1 MPCTATH
8 ARMPGPN
15 PLVGCKIAAKW
26 VSQFASKMHLCLE
39 RVPPA
44 CANQATHCKQHP
56 LRDPMIRH
64 QCIFHNRHFVSATT
78 ARHQHQ
84 QFHWTRVQLCT
95 EASGLMGQCPDY
107 PVCNQASHE
116 TRPCM
121 PIWFASG
128 SHGTMPRMPASTPL
142 LGDALLRNTYNIH
155 SSKRR
160 ESASVTTSGSHG
172 LDERLRRYA
181 QGCHV
186 PQVPRA
192 APDHL
197 QHVLP
202 LALRAI
208 GTRCSARGCF
218 SCRCRRS
225 PGAT

>member
-1 MPCTATH
+1 MLQG
-8 ARMPGPN
+8 R
-15 PLVGCKIAAKW
+15 AALGM
-26 VSQFASKMHLCLE
+26 VFL
-39 RVPPA
+39 
-44 CANQATHCKQHP
+44 
-56 LRDPMIRH
+56 
-64 QCIFHNRHFVSATT
+64 
-78 ARHQHQ
+78 ARHACTTPPLPCRDEAISHCGSAATAVLLVR
-84 QFHWTRVQLCT
+84 FRLCT

-107 PVCNQASHE
+107 LVCNQASHE

-128 SHGTMPRMPASTPL
+128 SHGTMPRMPASKPL
-142 LGDALLRNTYNIH
+142 LGDALLQNTYNIH

-172 LDERLRRYA
+172 LDERLRRHA

-186 PQVPRA
+186 PQVLRA

-202 LALRAI
+202 LGLRAI

>member
-1 MPCTATH
+1 MPYHALQRRPECLALIHLWAAKLRRSGCLSWLRRCIYVWKGCHRH
-8 ARMPGPN
+8 ARN
-15 PLVGCKIAAKW
+15 
-26 VSQFASKMHLCLE
+26 
-39 RVPPA
+39 
-44 CANQATHCKQHP
+44 KQHIVNNI
-56 LRDPMIRH
+56 PMIRH
-64 QCIFHNRHFVSATT
+64 QCMFHDRHFVAATT

-155 SSKRR
+155 SSKRH